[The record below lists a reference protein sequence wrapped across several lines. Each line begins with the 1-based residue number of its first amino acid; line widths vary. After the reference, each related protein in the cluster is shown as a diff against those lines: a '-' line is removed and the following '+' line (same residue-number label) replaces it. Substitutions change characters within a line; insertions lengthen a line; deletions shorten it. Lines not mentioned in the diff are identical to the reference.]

1 MPGPQRA
8 GPRLIGAGCP
18 RYFQASALQFELAIN
33 AEAGT
38 LVNQLLALLLIWGSQ
53 DTPPRVPAQPSA
65 QAHVGRGYE
74 FEKDDRFGN
83 AAAEFEAAI
92 ALDPKLSR
100 ARYQLGVCYFALARY
115 DDARRE
121 FARLRTETHADPSVV
136 YFLGRLDLVGHD
148 PDAAIREL
156 QSVVARPPF
165 PDTAYYLGSAYLE
178 KGDLPTAKAWFEKAL
193 PLNPRDYRIPD
204 HLARIDQRD
213 GNPAEAERE
222 YAQSTKLRQNYNE
235 AAEAG
240 VACSEALEKG
250 EAEAARDACAKLD
263 QPGDPDRLTELG
275 MIYGRHGHYDE
286 AVEPLRRAAALD
298 PDSYEIEHNLG
309 LTYFR
314 LKRYQ
319 EAEEPLGR
327 AVELRPDFFDSNA
340 LLGAT
345 LFALQQDSGAYDVL
359 DHAHRLNPEN
369 DDTRELLFKTASILG
384 IKSHEAKDYP
394 AAIRYLRA
402 AADLKPQDSQ
412 VHARLAVVYGEA
424 GDATNADIEK
434 RTAERLAGLQ

>member
-1 MPGPQRA
+1 M
-8 GPRLIGAGCP
+8 
-18 RYFQASALQFELAIN
+18 
-33 AEAGT
+33 
-38 LVNQLLALLLIWGSQ
+38 VNQLLALLLLVYSQ
-53 DTPPRVPAQPSA
+53 AAPPRVPVQPSA
-65 QAHVGRGYE
+65 QAHVGKGYE
-74 FEKDDRFGN
+74 LEKDDRFGN
-83 AAAEFEAAI
+83 AAAEFEAAL

-148 PDAAIREL
+148 LDAAIREF
-156 QSVVARPPF
+156 QSVVAQPPF

-178 KGDLPTAKAWFEKAL
+178 KGDLPTAKTWFEKAR

-204 HLARIDQRD
+204 HLARIDQRE
-213 GNPAEAERE
+213 GNAAEAEQE

-250 EAEAARDACAKLD
+250 EADAARDACGKLD

-298 PDSYEIEHNLG
+298 PDSYEIEHDLG

-319 EAEEPLGR
+319 EAEEPLER

-345 LFALQQDSGAYDVL
+345 LFALQQDSKAYRVL
-359 DHAHRLNPEN
+359 DHAHRLNPDD
-369 DDTRELLFKTASILG
+369 DDTRELLFKSASILG
-384 IKSHEAKDYP
+384 IKSREAKDYP
-394 AAIRYLRA
+394 AAIKYLRA
-402 AADLKPQDSQ
+402 AEDLKPQDPQ

-424 GDATNADIEK
+424 GDPKNAEIEK
-434 RTAERLAGLQ
+434 RSAERLAASH